1 MSIHDGH
8 RERLDKKVRDYGLEI
23 LEPHEQLEFLLF
35 AVMPRGDTNELAHR
49 LLKKYV
55 TIAGVVNADPRELM
69 KIEGVGP
76 RCAKFLSTIPELLG
90 IVERSVKFDLP
101 PVLDS
106 SEKIKSFVKTFFY
119 GKLTEAAY
127 VISLNSSCRLL
138 SVSPVPKGA
147 KGEIYI
153 YPDQLVRLAIL
164 ENASMVIVAHN
175 HPGGSVNP
183 SAADVKLSRELA
195 RAFDA
200 VDIIFADS
208 IIVSGTQVY
217 SLREKGYLKGFERD
231 F

>member
-1 MSIHDGH
+1 MNTHSGH
-8 RERLDKKVRDYGLEI
+8 RQRLDKKVRDFGLEM

-35 AVMPRGDTNELAHR
+35 AVLPQGDTNELAHR

-55 TIAGVVNADPRELM
+55 TISGVVNADPRELM
-69 KIEGVGP
+69 KIEGVGR
-76 RCAKFLSTIPELLG
+76 RCAMFLSSLPQLLG
-90 IVERSVKFDLP
+90 IVERSIKFDLP
-101 PVLDS
+101 SVLDS
-106 SEKIKSFVKTFFY
+106 YEKIEAFVKTYFY

-138 SVSPVPKGA
+138 SVSPVSKGA

-153 YPDQLVRLAIL
+153 YPDQLVRQAIL
-164 ENASMVIVAHN
+164 DNASMVIVAHN
-175 HPGGSVNP
+175 HPCGNINP